1 MNKPKI
7 LVVGDVM
14 LDHYVFGSVN
24 RISPEAPV
32 PVVSVTRDEHR
43 PGGAGNVAMNLRE
56 LGCSVTLV
64 TVTGADH
71 NRDILFDLMGD
82 IDRFAFR
89 DPDVSTTTKLRVVSG
104 QHLLRIDREDRVPNS
119 RALRDVASVFAD
131 VVRDFDAV
139 IMSDYDKGVLS
150 NDLLTN
156 NMMRSAKLA
165 KVPVFV
171 DPKGSNLDRYIG
183 ATAIT
188 PNLNELRAIV
198 GPWADEAEM
207 LHLASMLRQELHI
220 QVMLLTR
227 GEEGM
232 TLLIE
237 GCEPVTIPTVAQE
250 VFDVSGA
257 GDTVVAVF
265 ATMFVRGHNW
275 FDSAKAANKAA
286 GVVVGKRGTATAS
299 WDEIYP
305 GVTVMP

>member
-7 LVVGDVM
+7 LVVGDAM

-56 LGCSVTLV
+56 LGCDVTLM
-64 TVTGADH
+64 TVCGGDL
-71 NRDILFDLMGD
+71 NRAILFSLLKGVDKMGFED
-82 IDRFAFR
+82 ENVVTI
-89 DPDVSTTTKLRVVSG
+89 TKERIVSG
-104 QHLLRIDREDRVPNS
+104 QHLLRVDRDFYVTDSP
-119 RALRDVASVFAD
+119 ALRDMASSFAD

-139 IMSDYDKGVLS
+139 IMSDYNKGVLAD
-150 NDLLTN
+150 DLLTS
-156 NMMRSAKLA
+156 NMLRAAKHA

-171 DPKGSNLDRYIG
+171 DPKGENFVRYFG
-183 ATAIT
+183 ATAVT
-188 PNLNELRAIV
+188 PNMNELRAVV
-198 GPWADEAEM
+198 GPWDNDDEM
-207 LHLASMLRQELHI
+207 LRLAEIERQELHI

-265 ATMFVRGHNW
+265 ATMFVRGHN
-275 FDSAKAANKAA
+275 FLDSAKAANKAA

>member
-1 MNKPKI
+1 MNRPKI
-7 LVVGDVM
+7 LVVGDAM
-14 LDHYVFGSVN
+14 LDHYVFGEVN

-56 LGCSVTLV
+56 LGCDVTLM
-64 TVTGADH
+64 TVCGGDLSRA
-71 NRDILFDLMGD
+71 ILFSLLKGVDKIGFED
-82 IDRFAFR
+82 ENVVTI
-89 DPDVSTTTKLRVVSG
+89 TKERIVSG
-104 QHLLRIDREDRVPNS
+104 QHLLRVDRDFYVTDSP
-119 RALRDVASVFAD
+119 ALRDMASSFAD
-131 VVRDFDAV
+131 VVKDFDAV
-139 IMSDYDKGVLS
+139 IMSDYSKGVLA
-150 NDLLTN
+150 NDLLTS
-156 NMMRSAKLA
+156 NMMRAATHA

-171 DPKGSNLDRYIG
+171 DPKGSSFDRYTD

-188 PNLNELRAIV
+188 PNMNELRAVV
-198 GPWADEAEM
+198 GPWGNDEEM
-207 LHLASMLRQELHI
+207 LRLAEVERQELHI

-265 ATMFVRGHNW
+265 ATMFVRGHN
-275 FDSAKAANKAA
+275 FLDSAKAANKAA

-299 WDEIYP
+299 WAEIFP
-305 GVTVMP
+305 GSLIA